1 MAPGLVYWMLEMSGI
16 IFKWCGG
23 WCFFCVFLSHPS
35 RAVIVNVFMSDGKPI
50 KPNVRSCFWSPSIDY
65 YLRAEILLKKSFL
78 LYIFFA
84 RFKSTRSFDRVG
96 ASFNVFCI
104 CDLRSCKRKKHE
116 NTNEIES
123 SSSQF
128 GCFSIVSLWLGVIEA
143 SIFWYTFIGININAF
158 IPHFTTP
165 THSMRWRFSLV
176 LLLLFLRQLVA

>member
-104 CDLRSCKRKKHE
+104 CDLRSCKRKITQKHQRNWVE
-116 NTNEIES
+116 FVPIWVFFNSES
-123 SSSQF
+123 LAW
-128 GCFSIVSLWLGVIEA
+128 CDRSLN
-143 SIFWYTFIGININAF
+143 F
-158 IPHFTTP
+158 
-165 THSMRWRFSLV
+165 LV
-176 LLLLFLRQLVA
+176 YFYWNKY